1 MNEIYRPWEENTYAS
16 ESRNQWV
23 EAIAAVALLVTA
35 IAALVD
41 NCKDSDDERREN

>member
-1 MNEIYRPWEENTYAS
+1 MNEIYRPWEENTNIG
-16 ESRNQWV
+16 EPKNQWV